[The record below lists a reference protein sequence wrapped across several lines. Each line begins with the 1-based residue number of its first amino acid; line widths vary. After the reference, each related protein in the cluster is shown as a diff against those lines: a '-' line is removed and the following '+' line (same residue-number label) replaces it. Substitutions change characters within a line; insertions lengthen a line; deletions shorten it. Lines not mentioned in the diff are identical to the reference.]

1 MYIVGLDLGQAQDYT
16 ALAIIEVS
24 DEEQPTLHLRH
35 LQRYPLGTPYPQIV
49 AGVTALMA
57 RKEMGDDPQL
67 VVDATGV
74 GAAVVDMLYAAGL
87 YFTPV
92 IITGGDVVHREGS
105 AYRVPKRD
113 LVAAVQ
119 TLLQTQRLR
128 FAAGMPLVDTLS
140 RELINFRYKITD
152 AGNDTYGGREGEHDD
167 LVLAVALACWA
178 ANIFSRHLVR
188 FV

>member
-16 ALAIIEVS
+16 ALAIIEAS
-24 DEEQPTLHLRH
+24 DEEQPTMHLRH
-35 LQRYPLGTPYPQIV
+35 LQRYPLGTPYPTIV
-49 AGVTALMA
+49 AGVDALMA
-57 RKEMGDDPQL
+57 REELGADAEL

-92 IITGGDVVHREGS
+92 IITGGDVVHRDRNT
-105 AYRVPKRD
+105 YRVPKRD

-128 FAAGMPLVDTLS
+128 FAADMPLVDVLTT
-140 RELINFRYKITD
+140 ELVNFRYKITD
-152 AGNDTYGGREGEHDD
+152 AGNDTYGGREGTHDD
-167 LVLAVALACWA
+167 LVLAVALACWK
-178 ANIFSRHLVR
+178 ANSTGPLLR
-188 FV
+188 FA